1 MGVFISDD
9 EMHALLF
16 PEDPEPAA
24 DAAKKEGQEAER
36 KEEVVTTPTT
46 AKPKTKLT
54 RASRK
59 MYALIIGALPEFT
72 SKFIVGTAEGDGL
85 AVWQQLSQEYE
96 RSKPANVVDM
106 LAEVFDLKFVRE
118 KSLQEDFAT
127 YAALWHDK
135 FTAVEAA
142 RPREP
147 PIASDIK
154 MAALLKGLRGHEEYS
169 STLDL
174 IKALSADIP
183 RALELLKAKEGS
195 AVKRRQHD
203 KKIEHF

>member
-59 MYALIIGALPEFT
+59 MYALIIGALPEST

-96 RSKPANVVDM
+96 RSKPACWR
-106 LAEVFDLKFVRE
+106 KFSISNSCE
-118 KSLQEDFAT
+118 KRLFKRTSQRTQPCGTTSLPQSK
-127 YAALWHDK
+127 LHDP
-135 FTAVEAA
+135 ESN
-142 RPREP
+142 P
-147 PIASDIK
+147 
-154 MAALLKGLRGHEEYS
+154 
-169 STLDL
+169 
-174 IKALSADIP
+174 
-183 RALELLKAKEGS
+183 
-195 AVKRRQHD
+195 
-203 KKIEHF
+203 